1 MMISAEQ
8 STIRVAWLFP
18 SLARGFYWHPVLAE
32 LAKVFPEMITFTG
45 HWTGYSPNYEGAFR
59 VRVVG
64 TFKFFLIKKSSSGY
78 DRAIIL
84 PSLKIVP
91 NLAHFKPNVIMTAA
105 FSFWTFI
112 AVLLKP
118 LYKWKIVIVFDGI
131 SPSLGGEKS
140 KAHKLWRNII
150 AAFTDAFI
158 TNSQSGKDY
167 LVEQLGIDTY
177 KVFSKPYEVP
187 DHLSFFGKDI
197 KKPSPFPWE
206 HTGRQVFLSVGQ
218 LITRKGISFLL
229 DACLLLKEKGYTS
242 WSLVI
247 VGDGPL
253 RAHLQDYTR
262 SIGLEDSVHWQG
274 WIDNASL
281 GIYFQ
286 SVDVFV
292 FPTLEDIWGVTVL
305 EAMLFD
311 KPILCS
317 KEAGASELIKEGEN
331 GFTFDPTHPERL
343 AELMKILIDRPEL
356 VRSMGER
363 SGQLMRPFTPKNTAN
378 HLASVIETVLSINGY
393 KSVISNDKDSFTQA
407 I

>member
-1 MMISAEQ
+1 MIISPAQ

-32 LAKVFPEMITFTG
+32 LAKVFPEMIAFTG

-59 VRVVG
+59 VREVG
-64 TFKFFLIKKSSSGY
+64 KFKFFVVKKLSSGY
-78 DRAIIL
+78 DRGIIL
-84 PSLKIVP
+84 PSLKIAP
-91 NLAHFKPNVIMTAA
+91 NLAHFKPNVIMTVA

-118 LYKWKIVIVFDGI
+118 LYKWKIVIVFDGV
-131 SPSLGGEKS
+131 SPSMAGGKS

-150 AAFTDAFI
+150 VAFTDAFI
-158 TNSQSGKDY
+158 TNTQSGKDY
-167 LVEQLGIDTY
+167 LVEQLGINNY

-187 DHLSFFGKDI
+187 DPLIFFGKHI
-197 KKPSPFPWE
+197 KEPSPFPWA

-229 DACLLLKEKGYTS
+229 DACLLLKEKGYDS
-242 WSLVI
+242 WNLVI

-253 RAHLQDYTR
+253 RTHLQDYTR
-262 SIGLEDSVHWQG
+262 SIGLEDSVHWEG
-274 WIDNASL
+274 WVHNASL
-281 GIYFQ
+281 GSYFQ
-286 SVDVFV
+286 SADVFV

-331 GFTFDPTHPERL
+331 GFIFDPTQPEHL
-343 AELMKILIDRPEL
+343 ADLMKIFIDRPEL

-363 SGQLMRPFTPKNTAN
+363 SGQLIRPFTPKTSAN
-378 HLASVIETVLSINGY
+378 HLASIIETVLSTNWY
-393 KSVISNDKDSFTQA
+393 KPVISNDKDSFTQA